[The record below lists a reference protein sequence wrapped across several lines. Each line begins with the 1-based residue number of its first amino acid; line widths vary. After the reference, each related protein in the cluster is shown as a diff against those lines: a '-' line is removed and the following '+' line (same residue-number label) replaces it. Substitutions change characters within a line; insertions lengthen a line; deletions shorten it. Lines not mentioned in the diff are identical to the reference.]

1 MAPSRLND
9 GIDTPE
15 HEPEV
20 KSQPDTTTATN
31 NTTNGTKSDIN
42 QETEKSN
49 NDTDGAES
57 ETTDE
62 AQSEAKSDKSDD
74 VDPKKQVNATEPMK
88 AELKH
93 LDRKYS
99 EKHQWYYAET
109 VEDKAVPDQ
118 VDWWTKYALCV
129 TRHMSEDGKKVQKV
143 VVQINSQ
150 HLKDLLKKAVGSY
163 PGVSLDT
170 KDIALTQP
178 CRLLYH
184 YLDEIKEHG
193 EKFEAGSEAAE
204 HYNVLLNH
212 IQEEFG
218 ETIQEARNLREQKVM
233 SYQHL
238 WTVFK
243 PQTIAFARELGQIQ
257 AYRVVDSTYV
267 CGMHPGLL
275 TNLQHVD
282 FDGKRFGYRTA
293 SIKIPPY
300 LGDVAIK
307 SLDVVPRPFFP
318 HIQETEKR
326 LIARGRRF
334 EGFAGIHFA
343 EHAAVALEHV
353 YNNYS
358 GGYDINRVHISE
370 RVVIDCA
377 THHRLN
383 PGLAK
388 SVAAFEKQSIVFDTS
403 NQEDDEDEDEDEDEY
418 DSDPYYTDRD
428 EDECDNDRKDKE
440 LIPTTKLDFAPL
452 TDEQCLL
459 ASALVHGFSF
469 THKKWI
475 DMFIDEL
482 HPVEWN
488 DECFSQ
494 LVLPTREKRMVQ
506 ALVTEH
512 IAQKAE
518 FDDII
523 KGKGKGLVLVL
534 HGPPGVGKTLTAECV
549 AECCKRPLYVVSSGD
564 LGTEPDILN
573 ERLEQI
579 LDMASTWRAVLL
591 IDEADVFLEA
601 RSLHDMH
608 RNALVSIF
616 LRVLEYYQ
624 GILFLT
630 SNRVSTFDD
639 AFKSRIHIPLKYG
652 ALDASSRKRI
662 WKNFLMKSGQG
673 CCDEDTLEKLA
684 EWELN
689 GRQIKGIVRTGAS
702 LARFDNKDLDLETLE
717 QVIGIQMD
725 FERDLVGEGR

>member
-1 MAPSRLND
+1 MAPSRILEV
-9 GIDTPE
+9 T
-15 HEPEV
+15 EPSEERDSEV
-20 KSQPDTTTATN
+20 KSQIDSKNET
-31 NTTNGTKSDIN
+31 NTTNGT
-42 QETEKSN
+42 N
-49 NDTDGAES
+49 NDTKDDTKSES
-57 ETTDE
+57 TEKKTDKNGDDK
-62 AQSEAKSDKSDD
+62 SEASEEEI
-74 VDPKKQVNATEPMK
+74 DPKKKVDAAEPMK

-129 TRHMSEDGKKVQKV
+129 TRYMSQDGKNVNKV

-150 HLKDLLKKAVGSY
+150 HLKDLLKEAIGSY

-184 YLDEIKEHG
+184 YLDEIKALG
-193 EKFEAGSEAAE
+193 EKFEAGSEAAA
-204 HYNVLLNH
+204 HYQVLLNH

-218 ETIQEARNLREQKVM
+218 ETIQEANNLREQNVM

-243 PQTIAFARELGQIQ
+243 PKTMAFARVLGQVQ
-257 AYRVVDSTYV
+257 AFRVLDSHYQ
-267 CGMHPGLL
+267 CGQNPRLV
-275 TNLQHVD
+275 LQLQQVD
-282 FDGKRFGYRTA
+282 FDGKRFGHRNEQMG
-293 SIKIPPY
+293 IPAY
-300 LGDVAIK
+300 LGAVGISK
-307 SLDVVPRPFFP
+307 LNVVPRLFFP
-318 HIQETEKR
+318 QVEEVEQA

-334 EGFAGIHFA
+334 EQYAGIRFA
-343 EHAAVALEHV
+343 EHAAIALEHV
-353 YNNYS
+353 YNS
-358 GGYDINRVHISE
+358 ARGDYDINRVHISE
-370 RVVIDCA
+370 RVVIDCL

-383 PGLAK
+383 SDLAK
-388 SVAAFEKQSIVFDTS
+388 SVSPFEDEAIILARDTS
-403 NQEDDEDEDEDEDEY
+403 YGDDDDSDDDSYNSY
-418 DSDPYYTDRD
+418 DSDNYDSDDD
-428 EDECDNDRKDKE
+428 ESPKRLDAE
-440 LIPTTKLDFAPL
+440 LMPTAQKSFKPL

-482 HPVEWN
+482 SPVQWN
-488 DECFSQ
+488 EQCFDQ
-494 LVLPTREKRMVQ
+494 LVLAPRQKKLVQ

-512 IAQKAE
+512 ICQKSD

-549 AECCKRPLYVVSSGD
+549 AERCKRPLYVVSSGD
-564 LGTEPDILN
+564 LGTDSFTLDQ
-573 ERLEQI
+573 RLTQI

-591 IDEADVFLEA
+591 IDEADVFLER
-601 RSLHDMH
+601 RSLHDME

-630 SNRVSTFDD
+630 SNRVDTFDD
-639 AFKSRIHIPLKYG
+639 AFKSRIHVPLKYTG
-652 ALDASSRKRI
+652 LDTSSRKQI
-662 WKNFLMKSGQG
+662 WKNFLDKAEGGEEGSVV
-673 CCDEDTLEKLA
+673 DEEGLDKLA
-684 EWELN
+684 VHDLN
-689 GRQIKGIVRTGAS
+689 GRQIKGIVRTATS
-702 LARFDNKDLDLETLE
+702 LARYDNKKLDLETLE
-717 QVIGIQMD
+717 QVVEIQMD
-725 FERDLVGEGR
+725 FERDLVGDKQ

>member
-1 MAPSRLND
+1 MAPSCILETTEPSEERESEVESQID
-9 GIDTPE
+9 G
-15 HEPEV
+15 
-20 KSQPDTTTATN
+20 KSET
-31 NTTNGTKSDIN
+31 NTTNGINDDTKDDTKSESGE
-42 QETEKSN
+42 QK
-49 NDTDGAES
+49 TDKNG
-57 ETTDE
+57 
-62 AQSEAKSDKSDD
+62 KDKSDASEEEI
-74 VDPKKQVNATEPMK
+74 DPKKKVDAAEPMK

-129 TRHMSEDGKKVQKV
+129 TRYMSEDGKRVQKV

-150 HLKDLLKKAVGSY
+150 HLKDLLKEAIGSY

-184 YLDEIKEHG
+184 YLDEIKAHG
-193 EKFEAGSEAAE
+193 EKFEAGSEAAA
-204 HYNVLLNH
+204 HYQVLLNH

-218 ETIQEARNLREQKVM
+218 ETIQEANNLREQNVM

-243 PQTIAFARELGQIQ
+243 PKTIAFARVLGQVQAFRVLDSHYQCGQCPRMNIQ
-257 AYRVVDSTYV
+257 
-267 CGMHPGLL
+267 
-275 TNLQHVD
+275 LQQVD
-282 FDGKRFGYRTA
+282 FDGKRFGHQTEQMAIPAYMGA
-293 SIKIPPY
+293 VSISK
-300 LGDVAIK
+300 LN
-307 SLDVVPRPFFP
+307 VVPRLFFP
-318 HIQETEKR
+318 HVEEVEEA

-334 EGFAGIHFA
+334 EQYAGIHFA
-343 EHAAVALEHV
+343 EHAAIALEHV
-353 YNNYS
+353 YNS
-358 GGYDINRVHISE
+358 ARGDYDINRVHISE
-370 RVVIDCA
+370 RVVIDCL

-383 PGLAK
+383 PDLAK
-388 SVAAFEKQSIVFDTS
+388 SVSPF
-403 NQEDDEDEDEDEDEY
+403 DDEAITLVMDTHNGNDDDSDDDSYNSY
-418 DSDPYYTDRD
+418 DSDDYDSDDDDTT
-428 EDECDNDRKDKE
+428 KHLAAE
-440 LIPTTKLDFAPL
+440 LMPTTKTSFKPL

-482 HPVEWN
+482 SPVEWN
-488 DECFSQ
+488 EQCFDQ
-494 LVLPTREKRMVQ
+494 LVLAPRQKKLVQ

-512 IAQKAE
+512 ISNKSD

-549 AECCKRPLYVVSSGD
+549 AERCKRPLYVVSSGD
-564 LGTEPDILN
+564 LGTDSFTLDQ
-573 ERLEQI
+573 RLTQI

-591 IDEADVFLEA
+591 IDEADVFLER
-601 RSLHDMH
+601 RSLHDME

-630 SNRVSTFDD
+630 SNRVDTFDD
-639 AFKSRIHIPLKYG
+639 AFKSRIHVPLKYTG
-652 ALDASSRKRI
+652 LDTSSRKQI
-662 WKNFLMKSGQG
+662 WKNFLDKAEGGEGDSIVNEEGL
-673 CCDEDTLEKLA
+673 DRLA
-684 EWELN
+684 VHDLN
-689 GRQIKGIVRTGAS
+689 GRQIKGIVRTATS
-702 LARFDNKDLDLETLE
+702 LARYDNKKLDLETLE
-717 QVIGIQMD
+717 QVVEIQMD
-725 FERDLVGEGR
+725 FERDLVGDKQ

>member
-1 MAPSRLND
+1 
-9 GIDTPE
+9 
-15 HEPEV
+15 
-20 KSQPDTTTATN
+20 
-31 NTTNGTKSDIN
+31 
-42 QETEKSN
+42 
-49 NDTDGAES
+49 
-57 ETTDE
+57 
-62 AQSEAKSDKSDD
+62 
-74 VDPKKQVNATEPMK
+74 MK

-129 TRHMSEDGKKVQKV
+129 TRYMSQDGKNVNKV

-150 HLKDLLKKAVGSY
+150 HLKDLLKEAIGSY

-184 YLDEIKEHG
+184 YLDEIKALG
-193 EKFEAGSEAAE
+193 EKFEAGSEAAA
-204 HYNVLLNH
+204 HYQVLLNH

-218 ETIQEARNLREQKVM
+218 ETIQEANNLREQNVM

-243 PQTIAFARELGQIQ
+243 PKTIAFARVLGQVQ
-257 AYRVVDSTYV
+257 AFRVLDSHYQ
-267 CGMHPGLL
+267 CGQNPRLV
-275 TNLQHVD
+275 LQLQQVD
-282 FDGKRFGYRTA
+282 FDGKRFGHRNEQMG
-293 SIKIPPY
+293 IPAY
-300 LGDVAIK
+300 LGAVGISK
-307 SLDVVPRPFFP
+307 LNVVPRLFFP
-318 HIQETEKR
+318 QVEEVEQA

-334 EGFAGIHFA
+334 EQYAGIHFA
-343 EHAAVALEHV
+343 EHAAIALEHV
-353 YNNYS
+353 YNS
-358 GGYDINRVHISE
+358 ARGDYDINRVHISE
-370 RVVIDCA
+370 RVVIDCL

-383 PGLAK
+383 PDLAK
-388 SVAAFEKQSIVFDTS
+388 SV
-403 NQEDDEDEDEDEDEY
+403 Y
-418 DSDPYYTDRD
+418 DSDNYDSDDD
-428 EDECDNDRKDKE
+428 ESPKRLDAE
-440 LIPTTKLDFAPL
+440 LMPTAQKSFKPL

-482 HPVEWN
+482 SPVQWN
-488 DECFSQ
+488 EQCFDQ
-494 LVLPTREKRMVQ
+494 LVLAPRQKKLVQ

-512 IAQKAE
+512 ICQKSD

-549 AECCKRPLYVVSSGD
+549 AERCKRPLYVVSSGD
-564 LGTEPDILN
+564 LGTDSFTLDQ
-573 ERLEQI
+573 RLTQI

-591 IDEADVFLEA
+591 IDEADVFLER
-601 RSLHDMH
+601 RSLHDME

-630 SNRVSTFDD
+630 SNRVDTFDD
-639 AFKSRIHIPLKYG
+639 AFKSRIHVPLKYTG
-652 ALDASSRKRI
+652 LDTSSRKQI
-662 WKNFLMKSGQG
+662 WKNFLDKAEGGEEGSVV
-673 CCDEDTLEKLA
+673 DEEGLDKLA
-684 EWELN
+684 VHDLN
-689 GRQIKGIVRTGAS
+689 GRQIKGIVRTATS
-702 LARFDNKDLDLETLE
+702 LARYDSKKLDLETLE
-717 QVIGIQMD
+717 QVVEIQMD
-725 FERDLVGEGR
+725 FERDLVGDKQ

>member
-1 MAPSRLND
+1 MAPSRILEV
-9 GIDTPE
+9 T
-15 HEPEV
+15 EPSEERDSEV
-20 KSQPDTTTATN
+20 KSQIDSKNET
-31 NTTNGTKSDIN
+31 NTTNGT
-42 QETEKSN
+42 N
-49 NDTDGAES
+49 NDTKDDTKSES
-57 ETTDE
+57 TEKKTDKNGDDK
-62 AQSEAKSDKSDD
+62 SEASEEEI
-74 VDPKKQVNATEPMK
+74 DPKKKVDAAEPMK

-129 TRHMSEDGKKVQKV
+129 TRYMSQDGKNVNKV

-150 HLKDLLKKAVGSY
+150 HLKDLLKEAIGSY

-184 YLDEIKEHG
+184 YLDEIKALG
-193 EKFEAGSEAAE
+193 EKFEAGSEAAA
-204 HYNVLLNH
+204 HYQVLLNH

-218 ETIQEARNLREQKVM
+218 ETIQEANNLREQNVM

-243 PQTIAFARELGQIQ
+243 PKTMAFARVLGQVQ
-257 AYRVVDSTYV
+257 AFRVLDSHYQ
-267 CGMHPGLL
+267 CGQNPRLV
-275 TNLQHVD
+275 LQLQQVD
-282 FDGKRFGYRTA
+282 FDGKRFGHRNEQMG
-293 SIKIPPY
+293 IPAY
-300 LGDVAIK
+300 LGAVGISK
-307 SLDVVPRPFFP
+307 LNVVPRLFFP
-318 HIQETEKR
+318 QVEEVEQA

-334 EGFAGIHFA
+334 EQYAGIHFA
-343 EHAAVALEHV
+343 EHAAIALEHV
-353 YNNYS
+353 YNS
-358 GGYDINRVHISE
+358 ARGDYDINRVHISE
-370 RVVIDCA
+370 RVVIDCL

-383 PGLAK
+383 SDLAK
-388 SVAAFEKQSIVFDTS
+388 SVSPFEDEAIILARDTS
-403 NQEDDEDEDEDEDEY
+403 YGDDDDSDDDSYNSY
-418 DSDPYYTDRD
+418 DSDNYDSDDD
-428 EDECDNDRKDKE
+428 ESPKRLDAE
-440 LIPTTKLDFAPL
+440 LMPTAQKSFKPL

-482 HPVEWN
+482 SPVQWN
-488 DECFSQ
+488 EQCFDQ
-494 LVLPTREKRMVQ
+494 LVLAPRQKKLVQ

-512 IAQKAE
+512 ICQKSD

-549 AECCKRPLYVVSSGD
+549 AERCKRPLYVVSSGD
-564 LGTEPDILN
+564 LGTDSFTLDQ
-573 ERLEQI
+573 RLTQI

-591 IDEADVFLEA
+591 IDEADVFLER
-601 RSLHDMH
+601 RSLHDME

-630 SNRVSTFDD
+630 SNRVDTFDD
-639 AFKSRIHIPLKYG
+639 AFKSRIHVPLKYTG
-652 ALDASSRKRI
+652 LDTSSRKQI
-662 WKNFLMKSGQG
+662 WKNFLDKAEGGEEGSVV
-673 CCDEDTLEKLA
+673 DEEGLDKLA
-684 EWELN
+684 VHDLN
-689 GRQIKGIVRTGAS
+689 GRQIKGIVRTATS
-702 LARFDNKDLDLETLE
+702 LARYDNKKLDLETLE
-717 QVIGIQMD
+717 QVVEIQMD
-725 FERDLVGEGR
+725 FERDLVGDKQ

>member
-1 MAPSRLND
+1 MAPSRILEA
-9 GIDTPE
+9 T
-15 HEPEV
+15 EPSEERESKV
-20 KSQPDTTTATN
+20 DSKSET
-31 NTTNGTKSDIN
+31 NTTNGTHNDTKDDTKS
-42 QETEKSN
+42 ESTEKKT
-49 NDTDGAES
+49 DTNGD
-57 ETTDE
+57 
-62 AQSEAKSDKSDD
+62 DKSDASGEEI
-74 VDPKKQVNATEPMK
+74 DPKKKVDAAEPMK

-99 EKHQWYYAET
+99 EKHHWYYAET

-129 TRHMSEDGKKVQKV
+129 TRYMSQDGKNVQKV

-150 HLKDLLKKAVGSY
+150 HLKDLLKEAIGSY

-178 CRLLYH
+178 CRLFYH
-184 YLDEIKEHG
+184 YFDEIKAHG

-204 HYNVLLNH
+204 HYQVLLNH

-218 ETIQEARNLREQKVM
+218 ETIQEADNLREQNVM

-243 PQTIAFARELGQIQ
+243 PQTIAFARVLGQVQAFRVLDSNYQCGQCPRLNIQ
-257 AYRVVDSTYV
+257 
-267 CGMHPGLL
+267 
-275 TNLQHVD
+275 LQQVD
-282 FDGKRFGYRTA
+282 FDGKRFGHRGEQIA
-293 SIKIPPY
+293 IPAY
-300 LGDVAIK
+300 LGAVPISK
-307 SLDVVPRPFFP
+307 LNVVPRVFFP
-318 HIQETEKR
+318 HVEEVEQA

-334 EGFAGIHFA
+334 EQYAGIHFA
-343 EHAAVALEHV
+343 EHAAIALEHV
-353 YNNYS
+353 WNS
-358 GGYDINRVHISE
+358 SRSDYDINRVHISE
-370 RVVIDCA
+370 RVVIDCL

-383 PGLAK
+383 PDLAK
-388 SVAAFEKQSIVFDTS
+388 SVSPFEDETILLARNTRDANDDDPDADLYHYDSDTYS
-403 NQEDDEDEDEDEDEY
+403 SDDEDSAKGLD
-418 DSDPYYTDRD
+418 T
-428 EDECDNDRKDKE
+428 E
-440 LIPTTKLDFAPL
+440 LLPTTQKSFKPL

-482 HPVEWN
+482 SPVQWN
-488 DECFSQ
+488 PHCFSQ
-494 LVLPTREKRMVQ
+494 LVLPSRQKKLVQ

-512 IAQKAE
+512 ISQKSD

-549 AECCKRPLYVVSSGD
+549 AEKCKRPLYVVSSGD
-564 LGTEPDILN
+564 LGTDSFTLDQ
-573 ERLEQI
+573 RLTQI

-591 IDEADVFLEA
+591 IDEADVFLER
-601 RSLHDMH
+601 RSLHDME

-630 SNRVSTFDD
+630 SNRVDTFDD
-639 AFKSRIHIPLKYG
+639 AFKSRIHVPLKYTG
-652 ALDASSRKRI
+652 LDTSSRKQI
-662 WKNFLMKSGQG
+662 WKNFLDKAGAG
-673 CCDEDTLEKLA
+673 EDGEAGEGGPVVDEEGLDKLA
-684 EWELN
+684 VHDLN
-689 GRQIKGIVRTGAS
+689 GRQIKGIVRTATS
-702 LARFDNKDLDLETLE
+702 LAHYDNKKLDLETLE
-717 QVIGIQMD
+717 QVVEIQMD
-725 FERDLVGEGR
+725 FERDLVGDKQ

>member
-9 GIDTPE
+9 VLDTSE

-20 KSQPDTTTATN
+20 KSQLDTTTIAN
-31 NTTNGTKSDIN
+31 NTTNGAKHDIKHDAENISNDTEGTKS
-42 QETEKSN
+42 
-49 NDTDGAES
+49 ES
-57 ETTDE
+57 TNEV
-62 AQSEAKSDKSDD
+62 QSDAKSDNTND
-74 VDPKKQVNATEPMK
+74 VDPKKKVDATEPMK

-184 YLDEIKEHG
+184 YLNEIKEHG

-204 HYNVLLNH
+204 HYKVLLNH

-218 ETIQEARNLREQKVM
+218 ETIQEARNLCEQKVM
-233 SYQHL
+233 NYPQL

-243 PQTIAFARELGQIQ
+243 PKTIAFARELGQIQ
-257 AYRVVDSTYV
+257 AYRVVDSAYI
-267 CGMHPGLL
+267 CGMQPGLVVS
-275 TNLQHVD
+275 LQQVD
-282 FDGKRFGYRTA
+282 FDGKRFGHR
-293 SIKIPPY
+293 SVNIKIPPY

-307 SLDVVPRPFFP
+307 SLDVVPRLFFP
-318 HIQETEKR
+318 HIQETEER
-326 LIARGRRF
+326 LVARGRRF

-353 YNNYS
+353 YNNHR

-383 PGLAK
+383 PGLANG
-388 SVAAFEKQSIVFDTS
+388 VTPFEKQSVVFDTS
-403 NQEDDEDEDEDEDEY
+403 NQDDNDDENEDEDEY
-418 DSDPYYTDRD
+418 DSDPYCTESD
-428 EDECDNDRKDKE
+428 EDEYEDRKDKE
-440 LIPTTKLDFAPL
+440 LMPTTKLDFQPL

-459 ASALVHGFSF
+459 SSALVHGFSF

-549 AECCKRPLYVVSSGD
+549 AERCKRPLYVVSSGD
-564 LGTEPDILN
+564 LGTEPDTLN

-652 ALDASSRKRI
+652 VLDASSRKQI
-662 WKNFLMKSGQG
+662 WKNFLTKAGQG
-673 CCDEDTLEKLA
+673 CCDKDTLDKLA
-684 EWELN
+684 RWELN

-702 LARFDNKDLDLETLE
+702 LARFDGKDLDLETLE
-717 QVIGIQMD
+717 QVIEIQMD
-725 FERDLVGEGR
+725 FERDLIGESK